1 VRELIE
7 QSLNKYVDFIQRFKF
22 PTYPKPDE
30 IIKREY
36 DADSPYEDN
45 FIAIKLDID
54 QTKNEIKFDVALEQ
68 VQAELE
74 VIVDHI
80 VAQSK
85 NLPRPENTIQRS
97 EK

>member
-54 QTKNEIKFDVALEQ
+54 A
-68 VQAELE
+68 
-74 VIVDHI
+74 
-80 VAQSK
+80 SK
-85 NLPRPENTIQRS
+85 N
-97 EK
+97 